1 MSNSL
6 PLHYCSPP
14 GSSVHWISQARILE
28 WPVIYT
34 SRGSS
39 WPGDWT
45 HISWVPHMWI
55 LYLWASWECKLIF
68 CGGILG
74 IMHGSDDILWSLSSS
89 YARLLNCVQLFVT
102 PKDCS
107 PAGPSVH
114 GISQAR
120 ILEWVAIPF
129 SRGSSQPRDW
139 IQVSCIAGGFLTIW
153 ATREARN
160 DQEGLWILI

>member
-6 PLHYCSPP
+6 PPHYCSPP

-28 WPVIYT
+28 WPVIST

-45 HISWVPHMWI
+45 RISWVPHMWI

-120 ILEWVAIPF
+120 ILEWVAISF
-129 SRGSSQPRDW
+129 FGGSSQPRDW
-139 IQVSCIAGGFLTIW
+139 THASYTGRRVFCHWVTC
-153 ATREARN
+153 EAHICSS
-160 DQEGLWILI
+160 LKI